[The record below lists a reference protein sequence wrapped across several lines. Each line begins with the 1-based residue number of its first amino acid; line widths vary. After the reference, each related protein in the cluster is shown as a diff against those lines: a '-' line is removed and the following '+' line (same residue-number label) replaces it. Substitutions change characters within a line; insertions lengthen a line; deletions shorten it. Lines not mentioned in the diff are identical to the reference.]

1 MKRSI
6 AEHLEFECDNPK
18 LSEFVKNY
26 VDRRDLSM
34 RALAL
39 QFPGAMKRLKKL
51 KLAMAAR

>member
-26 VDRRDLSM
+26 VDRRDLYASACTSIS
-34 RALAL
+34 RRDEAVE
-39 QFPGAMKRLKKL
+39 KL

>member
-26 VDRRDLSM
+26 VDRRDL
-34 RALAL
+34 LCEHFHFN
-39 QFPGAMKRLKKL
+39 FP
-51 KLAMAAR
+51 AR